1 MNSEEIEFFKK
12 YRWEL
17 AKSYLDRS
25 DQAANLLRGL
35 LFTAAVAA
43 MGLILQQQKAA
54 LKWHALSLGLFVVA
68 TCIIFISWDLQKKKA
83 IGRFNAL
90 AKNDLA
96 EYERYKSR
104 PNFMLD
110 RCAGVLIL
118 SGVVLETILGF

>member
-12 YRWEL
+12 YRWEM

-35 LFTAAVAA
+35 LFTAAAAA
-43 MGLILQQQKAA
+43 MGLILQKATGG
-54 LKWHALSLGLFVVA
+54 LKWHALSLSLFVAA
-68 TCIIFISWDLQKKKA
+68 TCIIFYSWDLQKSKA

-104 PNFMLD
+104 PNFILD
-110 RCAGVLIL
+110 RWAGVLIL
-118 SGVVLETILGF
+118 FGVVSEIILGF